1 MHCQRERERAPCWR
15 VSPASEP
22 LTRWTSKSSRDSR
35 AGAREL
41 HKQRVAG
48 AGADAKRGVPGF
60 CSHPQQ
66 PSLSAAAHD
75 YFGQPDVARLANA
88 LATEE
93 RSRRDNAGD

>member
-1 MHCQRERERAPCWR
+1 LARLARQQKAPDAVDEQEQPR
-15 VSPASEP
+15 
-22 LTRWTSKSSRDSR
+22 LQGRR
-35 AGAREL
+35 AGYT
-41 HKQRVAG
+41 QRVAG

-66 PSLSAAAHD
+66 QSLSAAAHD
-75 YFGQPDVARLANA
+75 YIGQPDAARLANA